1 MKPVSEQIAGIIDRN
16 ADYIRRFCNTSEYQS
31 SLALEAPDKAMT
43 AVVTG
48 VEMYLPLAGLIDIAQ
63 EITRLEK
70 EIQHLNSEVERVEKK
85 LNNPGFV
92 TKAPEKV
99 IEEERAKLADY
110 SDKRSKVIAR
120 IEELRG

>member
-63 EITRLEK
+63 EITRLERK
-70 EIQHLNSEVERVEKK
+70 FS
-85 LNNPGFV
+85 
-92 TKAPEKV
+92 T
-99 IEEERAKLADY
+99 
-110 SDKRSKVIAR
+110 
-120 IEELRG
+120 

>member
-1 MKPVSEQIAGIIDRN
+1 
-16 ADYIRRFCNTSEYQS
+16 
-31 SLALEAPDKAMT
+31 MT

-92 TKAPEKV
+92 SKAPEKV